1 MVVVGEI
8 RTAAFCSSLPLKRQ
22 RPQAKSASNA
32 CCTAKCNISRRE
44 AIPWLASLS
53 ILPLVQPAAAALD
66 YPELRGLAERND
78 RMPVF
83 RTENGLRMQELA
95 DGSGE
100 AKVEDGSVV
109 SLKYVL
115 RRSNGYFI
123 DASYGFDRFDTFTF
137 RVGSGQV
144 VDGFEAGVRG
154 MREGGRRRF
163 IVPPEMGYVKGTRGA
178 GPIPPDFGAK
188 RSLASH
194 AKEPLI
200 FEVEVVKVR

>member
-1 MVVVGEI
+1 MACFAV
-8 RTAAFCSSLPLKRQ
+8 LPLLR
-22 RPQAKSASNA
+22 SA
-32 CCTAKCNISRRE
+32 E
-44 AIPWLASLS
+44 
-53 ILPLVQPAAAALD
+53 AALD
-66 YPELRGLAERND
+66 YPELRGLAEQND

-83 RTENGLRMQELA
+83 KMENAVRMQELTEGNGETKVQ
-95 DGSGE
+95 DGSL
-100 AKVEDGSVV
+100 V

-144 VDGFEAGVRG
+144 VEGFEAGVRG

-188 RSLASH
+188 RSLGSH